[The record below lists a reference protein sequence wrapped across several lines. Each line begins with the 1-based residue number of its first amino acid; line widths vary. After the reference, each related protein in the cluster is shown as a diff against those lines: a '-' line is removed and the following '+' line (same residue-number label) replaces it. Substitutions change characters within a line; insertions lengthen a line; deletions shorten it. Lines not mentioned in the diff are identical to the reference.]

1 MAMPIIFA
9 AVGVVVSIVGA
20 VVAMGYFIMRKA
32 YLQELAKHESQ
43 IIDEGTVPKSKI
55 FRSNTNGT
63 EVARDL
69 NSQLSAKTIVL
80 EKLIADS
87 QKQID
92 RMEELLEKIEKAK
105 KE

>member
-1 MAMPIIFA
+1 MPIIFA
-9 AVGVVVSIVGA
+9 AVGVVVAIVGG
-20 VVAMGYFIMRKA
+20 VVFMGYFVMRKA

-43 IIDEGTVPKSKI
+43 IINEDGTFPKLKN
-55 FRSNTNGT
+55 RSTSDGT
-63 EVARDL
+63 DVARDL

-92 RMEELLEKIEKAK
+92 RMEELLDKIEAAK
-105 KE
+105 RDG